1 MSNKSLQSN
10 CDGNQVDFSSS
21 FFLTEFQFM
30 TFTPDGKLVARE
42 ICLISTTQIKFN
54 KVDS

>member
-10 CDGNQVDFSSS
+10 CDGNQVDFSFS
-21 FFLTEFQFM
+21 FLTEFQFM